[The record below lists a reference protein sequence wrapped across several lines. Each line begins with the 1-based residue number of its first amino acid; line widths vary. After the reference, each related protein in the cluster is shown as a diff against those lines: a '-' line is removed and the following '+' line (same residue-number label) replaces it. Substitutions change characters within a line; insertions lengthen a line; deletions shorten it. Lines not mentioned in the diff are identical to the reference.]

1 MVYGGV
7 FMSYDKLFEPAYIG
21 KLKLK
26 NRLVL
31 SPMNTQFS
39 IGDPSVL
46 GERYYEYY
54 KARAKGG
61 VGLIITTH
69 VKAEKNVDPYPLTYG
84 YATLDS
90 ASQIKYFYEIT
101 EMAHR
106 YDAKIAI
113 ELSPGTGRLA
123 DAALKDKW
131 PVGPSENALLGMP
144 EVKTRELSKDEIKEL
159 VEAYGRAAGLAKQA
173 GFDIIYVHF
182 TAYLGDQFLSSV
194 WNRRTDEYGG
204 NLENR
209 MRFLVE
215 CIESA
220 RKNVGSD
227 FPMIVGLA
235 LDHGFPGGRELEE
248 TIEIAKKLKE
258 MGIDTLH
265 LRRGSYDNMNLLI
278 PTEYME
284 DGVSVEYA
292 NRVREQ
298 VGIQVIS
305 DGNIGDPELANKLME
320 EKKLDFIGLARALLA
335 DPEWVNKARTG
346 KKEDIVPCVRC
357 MQCINR
363 VFFGQY
369 AACSVN
375 PYLGKEY
382 LSPII
387 PSNHPK
393 NVLVIGGGMAGMVFA
408 KLAEE
413 KGHKV
418 TLVEKTSELGG
429 HLLEGAI
436 MDHKKEVNAY
446 CKYLVRKIKNSNIEV
461 KFNTEGTKELVQKH
475 KPNAVVIAT
484 GSIPARPQIP
494 GIDKPKVKIATT
506 MLKNHE
512 DTGQNVII
520 VGGGLV
526 GCETGLYLAQKG
538 KKVTIIDMLPEVAQD
553 VIFMSKFSL
562 IQALKDKGIKTE
574 GGLELLE
581 VTDTGIIVK
590 DLNGNT
596 KELNCD
602 TVVISVGLEPDDTLY
617 DELKGEV
624 DEIYKIGDC
633 IKARKF
639 IDATQEAFQI
649 AHDI

>member
-1 MVYGGV
+1 MA
-7 FMSYDKLFEPAYIG
+7 YDKLFEPAHIG
-21 KLKLK
+21 NLKIK
-26 NRLVL
+26 NRLVM
-31 SPMNTQFS
+31 SPMNTHFTT
-39 IGDPSVL
+39 GEPSVL
-46 GERYYEYY
+46 SERYFEYY

-69 VKAEKNVDPYPLTYG
+69 VKAEKKVDPYPLTYG

-90 ASQIKYFYEIT
+90 ASMIKYFYEIT

-123 DAALKDKW
+123 DGALKDRW
-131 PVGPSENALLGMP
+131 PVGPSENGLLGMP
-144 EVKTRELSKDEIKEL
+144 EVKTRELTKDEIKEL
-159 VEAYGRAAGLAKQA
+159 VEAYGRAAGLAKQS

-204 NLENR
+204 SLENR

-220 RKNVGSD
+220 RKSVGND
-227 FPMIVGLA
+227 FPLIVGLA

-248 TIEIAKKLKE
+248 TIEIAKRLKS

-292 NRVREQ
+292 NKVRQQ

-305 DGNIGDPELANKLME
+305 DGNIGDPVLANKLIE
-320 EKKLDFIGLARALLA
+320 ENKLDFIGIARPLLA
-335 DPEWVNKARTG
+335 DPEWANKARAD
-346 KKEDIVPCVRC
+346 KKEDIIPCVRC

-363 VFFGQY
+363 VFFGQF

-375 PYLGKEY
+375 PVLGKEY
-382 LSPII
+382 LSPIL
-387 PSNHPK
+387 PAKKPK
-393 NVLVIGGGMAGMVFA
+393 KVLVIGGGMAGMAFA

-413 KGHKV
+413 KGHDV
-418 TLVEKTSELGG
+418 TLIESTSKLGG
-429 HLLEGAI
+429 HLLEGAV
-436 MDHKKEVNAY
+436 MDHKKEVDAY
-446 CKYLVRKIKNSNIEV
+446 CEHLVREIKNSKVKVEYNIR
-461 KFNTEGTKELVQKH
+461 GTKEMVKRLN
-475 KPNAVVIAT
+475 PDTVVIAT
-484 GSIPARPQIP
+484 GSVPIVPQIP
-494 GIDKPKVKIATT
+494 GVDKPNVRIATT
-506 MLKNHE
+506 MLKDGQE
-512 DTGQNVII
+512 VGQNVII

-526 GCETGLYLAQKG
+526 GCETGLHLAQKG
-538 KKVTIIDMLPEVAQD
+538 KNVTIIDMLPEVAQD
-553 VIFMSKFSL
+553 VIFMARFSL
-562 IQALKDKGIKTE
+562 LQALGEKGIKTQ
-574 GGLELLE
+574 GGLKLVEIA
-581 VTDTGIIVK
+581 DKGIIVE
-590 DLNGNT
+590 DANGDK
-596 KELNCD
+596 KELACD
-602 TVVISVGLEPDDTLY
+602 TVVISTGLKADDTLY
-617 DELKGEV
+617 DELKNKF

-639 IDATQEAFQI
+639 IDATQEAFQV
-649 AHDI
+649 AKDI

>member
-1 MVYGGV
+1 MA
-7 FMSYDKLFEPAYIG
+7 FEKLFEPAYIG
-21 KLKLK
+21 KLKIK

-31 SPMNTQFS
+31 SPMNTHFS
-39 IGDPSVL
+39 IGEPSVL
-46 GERYYEYY
+46 AEKYYEYY

-69 VKAEKNVDPYPLTYG
+69 VKAEKEIDPYPLSFG

-90 ASQIKYFYEIT
+90 PSQIKYFYEIT
-101 EMAHR
+101 ETAHR
-106 YDAKIAI
+106 YDSKVAI

-123 DAALKDKW
+123 DTALEGRW
-131 PVGPSENALLGMP
+131 PVGPSENGLLGMSDI
-144 EVKTRELSKDEIKEL
+144 KTRELTKAEIKKL
-159 VEAYGRAAGLAKQA
+159 VDAYGASAGLAKQA
-173 GFDIIYVHF
+173 GFDIIYIHF

-204 NLENR
+204 SLENR

-220 RKNVGSD
+220 KNNVGED

-235 LDHGFPGGRELEE
+235 LDHGFPGGREFDE
-248 TIEIAKKLKE
+248 TIEIAKRMKA

-292 NRVREQ
+292 NIVRDK
-298 VGIQVIS
+298 VGIQVIT
-305 DGNIGDPELANKLME
+305 DGNISDPELANKLIAE
-320 EKKLDFIGLARALLA
+320 NKVDFVGLGRALLA
-335 DPEWVNKARTG
+335 DPEWVNKVRIN
-346 KKEDIVPCVRC
+346 KKEDIIPCVRC

-363 VFFGQY
+363 VSFGQY

-375 PYLGKEY
+375 PFLGKEY

-387 PSNHPK
+387 PTNNPK
-393 NVLVIGGGMAGMVFA
+393 NILVIGGGMAGMEFA
-408 KLAEE
+408 LLASN

-418 TLVEKTSELGG
+418 TLIESTSKLGG
-429 HLLEGAI
+429 HLLEGAV
-436 MDHKKEVNAY
+436 MEHKKEVKAY
-446 CKYLVRKIKNSNIEV
+446 CEYLVRKIKNSDVNV
-461 KFNTEGTKELVQKH
+461 KYNTRGTKELVQKH
-475 KPNAVVIAT
+475 KPDALVIAT
-484 GSIPARPQIP
+484 GSSPVIPQVP
-494 GIDKPKVKIATT
+494 GIDKPNVKIAVDL
-506 MLKNHE
+506 LKNNE
-512 DTGQNVII
+512 KTGQNIII

-526 GCETGLYLAQKG
+526 GCETGLHLSKKG
-538 KKVTIIDMLPEVAQD
+538 KNVTIIDMLPEVAQD
-553 VIFMSKFSL
+553 VIFMSKGSL
-562 IQALKDKGIKTE
+562 LQALSDKGVKTK
-574 GGLELLE
+574 GGQELLE
-581 VTDTGIIVK
+581 VTDKGIIVK
-590 DLNGNT
+590 ELRGNT
-596 KELNCD
+596 KELSCD
-602 TVVISVGLEPDDTLY
+602 TVIISTGFKANDSLF
-617 DELKGEV
+617 DELKNEV

-649 AHDI
+649 AVDI

>member
-1 MVYGGV
+1 MA
-7 FMSYDKLFEPAYIG
+7 YDKLFEPAYIG
-21 KLKLK
+21 NLKIK
-26 NRLVL
+26 NRLVM

-39 IGDPSVL
+39 IGEPPVL
-46 GERYYEYY
+46 GERYFEYY

-84 YATLDS
+84 YATLNS
-90 ASQIKYFYEIT
+90 VNQIKYFYEIT

-123 DAALKDKW
+123 DDALKEKW
-131 PVGPSENALLGMP
+131 PVGPSENALLGNS
-144 EVKTRELSKDEIKEL
+144 EIKTRELTKDEIAEL
-159 VEAYGRAAGLAKQA
+159 VEAYGKAAGLAKQA

-204 NLENR
+204 SLENR
-209 MRFLVE
+209 MRFLLE

-220 RKNVGSD
+220 RKNVGRD
-227 FPMIVGLA
+227 FPFIVGLA
-235 LDHGFPGGRELEE
+235 LDHGFPGGRELDE
-248 TIEIAKKLKE
+248 TIEMAKILKGI
-258 MGIDTLH
+258 GIDTLH

-292 NRVREQ
+292 NKVREE

-305 DGNIGDPELANKLME
+305 DGNIGDPVLANKLVE
-320 EKKLDFIGLARALLA
+320 DNKLDFIGLARSLLA
-335 DPEWVNKARTG
+335 DPEWVNKVRADKT
-346 KKEDIVPCVRC
+346 EDIIPCVRC

-375 PYLGKEY
+375 PVLGKEY

-387 PSNHPK
+387 PTNKPK
-393 NVLVIGGGMAGMVFA
+393 NVLIIGGGMAGMQA
-408 KLAEE
+408 AILAEE
-413 KGHKV
+413 KGHRV
-418 TLVEKTSELGG
+418 TLLEKSSELGG

-436 MDHKKEVNAY
+436 MDHKKEVEAY
-446 CKYLVRKIKNSNIEV
+446 CKYLVRKIKHSNV
-461 KFNTEGTKELVQKH
+461 DVRYNTLGTKELVQEL
-475 KPNAVVIAT
+475 KPDAVIVAT
-484 GSIPARPQIP
+484 GSSPIISKIP
-494 GIDKPKVKIATT
+494 GIDKPSVKIATT
-506 MLKNHE
+506 MLKENE
-512 DTGQNVII
+512 QTGENVVI

-526 GCETGLYLAQKG
+526 GCETGLHLAEKG
-538 KKVTIIDMLPEVAQD
+538 KNVTIIDMLPEVAQD

-562 IQALKDKGIKTE
+562 LQALKEKGVKTE
-574 GGLELLE
+574 GGLELVE
-581 VTDTGIIVK
+581 ITDKGAVVK
-590 DLNGNT
+590 ESSGNT
-596 KELNCD
+596 RELPCD
-602 TVVISVGLEPDDTLY
+602 TVIISVGFKANDSLYLQLENH
-617 DELKGEV
+617 V
-624 DEIYKIGDC
+624 NEIYKIGDC
-633 IKARKF
+633 IEARKF
-639 IDATQEAFQI
+639 IDATQEAYLAAQNI
-649 AHDI
+649 

>member
-1 MVYGGV
+1 MA
-7 FMSYDKLFEPAYIG
+7 YDKLFEPAYIG
-21 KLKLK
+21 NLKIK
-26 NRLVL
+26 NRLVM

-39 IGDPSVL
+39 IGEPPVL
-46 GERYYEYY
+46 GERYFEYY

-84 YATLDS
+84 YATLNS
-90 ASQIKYFYEIT
+90 VNQIKYFYEIT

-123 DAALKDKW
+123 DDALKEKW
-131 PVGPSENALLGMP
+131 PVGPSENALLGNS
-144 EVKTRELSKDEIKEL
+144 EIKTRELTKDEIAEL
-159 VEAYGRAAGLAKQA
+159 VEAYGKAAGLAKQA

-204 NLENR
+204 SLENR
-209 MRFLVE
+209 MRFLLE

-220 RKNVGSD
+220 RKNVGRD
-227 FPMIVGLA
+227 FPFIVGLA
-235 LDHGFPGGRELEE
+235 LDHGFPGGRELDE
-248 TIEIAKKLKE
+248 TIEMAKILKGI
-258 MGIDTLH
+258 GIDTLH

-292 NRVREQ
+292 NKVREE

-305 DGNIGDPELANKLME
+305 DGNIGDPVLANKLVE
-320 EKKLDFIGLARALLA
+320 DNKLDFIGLARSLLA
-335 DPEWVNKARTG
+335 DPEWVNKVRAD
-346 KKEDIVPCVRC
+346 KKEDIIPCVRC

-375 PYLGKEY
+375 PVLGKEY

-387 PSNHPK
+387 PTNKPK
-393 NVLVIGGGMAGMVFA
+393 NVLIIGGGMAGMQA
-408 KLAEE
+408 AILAEE
-413 KGHKV
+413 KGHRV
-418 TLVEKTSELGG
+418 TLLEKSSELGG

-436 MDHKKEVNAY
+436 MDHKKEVEAY
-446 CKYLVRKIKNSNIEV
+446 CKYLVRKIKHSNV
-461 KFNTEGTKELVQKH
+461 DVRYNTLGTKELVQEL
-475 KPNAVVIAT
+475 KPDAVIVAT
-484 GSIPARPQIP
+484 GSSPIISKIP
-494 GIDKPKVKIATT
+494 GIDKPSVKIATT
-506 MLKNHE
+506 MLKENE
-512 DTGQNVII
+512 QTGENVVI

-526 GCETGLYLAQKG
+526 GCETGLHLAEKG
-538 KKVTIIDMLPEVAQD
+538 KNVTIIDMLPEVAQD

-562 IQALKDKGIKTE
+562 LQALKEKGVKTE
-574 GGLELLE
+574 GGLELVE
-581 VTDTGIIVK
+581 ITDKGAVVK
-590 DLNGNT
+590 ESSGNT
-596 KELNCD
+596 RELPCD
-602 TVVISVGLEPDDTLY
+602 TVIISVGFKANDSLYLQLENH
-617 DELKGEV
+617 V
-624 DEIYKIGDC
+624 NEIYKIGDC
-633 IKARKF
+633 IEARKF
-639 IDATQEAFQI
+639 IDATQEAYLAAQNI
-649 AHDI
+649 

>member
-1 MVYGGV
+1 MA
-7 FMSYDKLFEPAYIG
+7 YDKLFEPAHIG
-21 KLKLK
+21 NLKIK
-26 NRLVL
+26 NRLVM

-39 IGDPSVL
+39 IGEPPVL

-69 VKAEKNVDPYPLTYG
+69 VKAEKNVDTYPLTYG

-90 ASQIKYFYEIT
+90 VNQIKYFHEIT
-101 EMAHR
+101 EIAHR

-123 DAALKDKW
+123 DDALKEKW
-131 PVGPSENALLGMP
+131 PVGPSENGLLGNP
-144 EVKTRELSKDEIKEL
+144 EIKTRELTKVEIAEL
-159 VEAYGRAAGLAKQA
+159 IEAYGKAAGLAKQA

-204 NLENR
+204 SLENR
-209 MRFLVE
+209 MRFLLE

-220 RKNVGSD
+220 RKSAGRD
-227 FPMIVGLA
+227 FPLIVGLA
-235 LDHGFPGGRELEE
+235 LDHGFPGGRELDE
-248 TIEIAKKLKE
+248 TIEMAKILKGI
-258 MGIDTLH
+258 GIDTLH

-284 DGVSVEYA
+284 DGVSIEYA
-292 NRVREQ
+292 SKVREE

-305 DGNIGDPELANKLME
+305 DGNIGDPVLANKLLADN
-320 EKKLDFIGLARALLA
+320 KLDFIGLARPLLS
-335 DPEWVNKARTG
+335 DPEWVNKARAD
-346 KKEDIVPCVRC
+346 KKEDIIPCVRC

-375 PYLGKEY
+375 PVLGKEY

-387 PSNHPK
+387 PTNK
-393 NVLVIGGGMAGMVFA
+393 TKDVLVIGGGMAGMQA
-408 KLAEE
+408 AILAQE
-413 KGHKV
+413 KGHRV
-418 TLVEKTSELGG
+418 TLVEKSSELGG

-446 CKYLVRKIKNSNIEV
+446 CKYLVRKIKHANIEIRY
-461 KFNTEGTKELVQKH
+461 NTPGTKELVQEL
-475 KPNAVVIAT
+475 KPDTVIIAT
-484 GSIPARPQIP
+484 GSSPIIPNIP
-494 GIDKPKVKIATT
+494 GINKPNVRIATT
-506 MLKNHE
+506 MLKEREQSGN
-512 DTGQNVII
+512 NIVV

-526 GCETGLYLAQKG
+526 GCETGLHLAEKG
-538 KKVTIIDMLPEVAQD
+538 KNVTIIDMLPEVAQD

-562 IQALKDKGIKTE
+562 LQALKDKGVKTE
-574 GGLELLE
+574 GGLELVE
-581 VTDTGIIVK
+581 VTDKGVVVK
-590 DLNGNT
+590 ESNGNT
-596 KELNCD
+596 RELPCD
-602 TVVISVGLEPDDTLY
+602 TVIIALGFKANDSLY
-617 DELKGEV
+617 HQLKNQV

-633 IKARKF
+633 IKARNF
-639 IDATQEAFQI
+639 IDATHEAYLVAQ
-649 AHDI
+649 DI

>member
-1 MVYGGV
+1 MA
-7 FMSYDKLFEPAYIG
+7 YDKLFEPVYIG
-21 KLKLK
+21 NLKIK
-26 NRLVL
+26 NRLVM

-39 IGDPSVL
+39 IGEPPVL
-46 GERYYEYY
+46 GERYFEYY

-84 YATLDS
+84 YATLNS
-90 ASQIKYFYEIT
+90 VNQIKYFYEIT

-123 DAALKDKW
+123 DDALKEKW
-131 PVGPSENALLGMP
+131 PVGPSENGLLGNQ
-144 EVKTRELSKDEIKEL
+144 EIKTRELTKDEIAEL
-159 VEAYGRAAGLAKQA
+159 VEAYGKAAGLAKQA

-182 TAYLGDQFLSSV
+182 TAYLGDQFLSSA

-204 NLENR
+204 SLENR
-209 MRFLVE
+209 MRFLLE

-220 RKNVGSD
+220 RKNVGRD
-227 FPMIVGLA
+227 FPLIVGLA
-235 LDHGFPGGRELEE
+235 LDHGFPGGRELDE
-248 TIEIAKKLKE
+248 TIEMAKILKGI
-258 MGIDTLH
+258 GIDTLH

-292 NRVREQ
+292 NKVREE

-305 DGNIGDPELANKLME
+305 DGNIGDPVLANKLVE
-320 EKKLDFIGLARALLA
+320 DNKLDFIGLARSLLA
-335 DPEWVNKARTG
+335 DPEWVNKVRAD
-346 KKEDIVPCVRC
+346 KKEDIIPCVRC

-375 PYLGKEY
+375 PVLGKEY

-387 PSNHPK
+387 PTNIPK
-393 NVLVIGGGMAGMVFA
+393 NVLIIGGGMAGMQA
-408 KLAEE
+408 AILAEE
-413 KGHKV
+413 KGHRV
-418 TLVEKTSELGG
+418 TLVEKSSELGG

-436 MDHKKEVNAY
+436 MDHKKEVQAY
-446 CKYLVRKIKNSNIEV
+446 CKYLVRKIKHSNV
-461 KFNTEGTKELVQKH
+461 DVRYNTLGTKELVQEL
-475 KPNAVVIAT
+475 KPDAVIVAT
-484 GSIPARPQIP
+484 GSSPIVPKIP
-494 GIDKPKVKIATT
+494 GIDKPSVKIATT
-506 MLKNHE
+506 MLKENE
-512 DTGQNVII
+512 QTGENVVI

-526 GCETGLYLAQKG
+526 GCETGLHLAEKG
-538 KKVTIIDMLPEVAQD
+538 KNVTIIDMLPEIAQD

-562 IQALKDKGIKTE
+562 LQALKEKGVKTE
-574 GGLELLE
+574 GGLELVE
-581 VTDTGIIVK
+581 ITDKGVVVK
-590 DLNGNT
+590 ESGGNT
-596 KELNCD
+596 RELPCD
-602 TVVISVGLEPDDTLY
+602 AVIISVGFKADDSLYHQLENHVDD
-617 DELKGEV
+617 
-624 DEIYKIGDC
+624 IYRIGDC

-639 IDATQEAFQI
+639 IDATQEAYLAAQ
-649 AHDI
+649 DI

>member
-1 MVYGGV
+1 MA
-7 FMSYDKLFEPAYIG
+7 YDKLFEPVYIG
-21 KLKLK
+21 NLKIK
-26 NRLVL
+26 NRLVM

-39 IGDPSVL
+39 IGEPPVL
-46 GERYYEYY
+46 GERYFEYY

-84 YATLDS
+84 YATLNS
-90 ASQIKYFYEIT
+90 VNQIKYFYEIT

-123 DAALKDKW
+123 DDALKEKW
-131 PVGPSENALLGMP
+131 PVGPSENGLLGNQ
-144 EVKTRELSKDEIKEL
+144 EIKTRELTKDEIAEL
-159 VEAYGRAAGLAKQA
+159 VEAYGKAAGLAKQA

-182 TAYLGDQFLSSV
+182 TAYLGDQFLSSA

-204 NLENR
+204 SLENR
-209 MRFLVE
+209 MRFLLE

-220 RKNVGSD
+220 RKNVGRD
-227 FPMIVGLA
+227 VPLIVGLA
-235 LDHGFPGGRELEE
+235 LDHGFPGGRELDE
-248 TIEIAKKLKE
+248 TIEMAKILKGI
-258 MGIDTLH
+258 GIDTLH

-292 NRVREQ
+292 NKVREE

-305 DGNIGDPELANKLME
+305 DGNIGNPVLANKLVE
-320 EKKLDFIGLARALLA
+320 DNKLDFIGLARSLLA
-335 DPEWVNKARTG
+335 DPEWVNKVRAD
-346 KKEDIVPCVRC
+346 KKEDIIPCVRC

-375 PYLGKEY
+375 PVLGKEY

-387 PSNHPK
+387 PTNIPK
-393 NVLVIGGGMAGMVFA
+393 NVLIIGGGMAGMQA
-408 KLAEE
+408 AILAEE
-413 KGHKV
+413 KGHRV
-418 TLVEKTSELGG
+418 TLVEKSSELGG

-436 MDHKKEVNAY
+436 MDHKKEVQAY
-446 CKYLVRKIKNSNIEV
+446 CKYLVRKIKHSNV
-461 KFNTEGTKELVQKH
+461 DVRYNTLGTKELVQEL
-475 KPNAVVIAT
+475 KPDAVIVAT
-484 GSIPARPQIP
+484 GSSPIVPKIP
-494 GIDKPKVKIATT
+494 GIDKPSVKIATT
-506 MLKNHE
+506 MLKENE
-512 DTGQNVII
+512 QTGENVVI

-526 GCETGLYLAQKG
+526 GCETGLHLAEKG
-538 KKVTIIDMLPEVAQD
+538 KNVTIIDMLPEIAQD

-562 IQALKDKGIKTE
+562 LQALKEKGVKTE
-574 GGLELLE
+574 GGLELVE
-581 VTDTGIIVK
+581 ITDKGVVVK
-590 DLNGNT
+590 ESGGNT
-596 KELNCD
+596 RELPCD
-602 TVVISVGLEPDDTLY
+602 TVIISVGFKADDSLYHQLENHVDD
-617 DELKGEV
+617 
-624 DEIYKIGDC
+624 IYRIGDC

-639 IDATQEAFQI
+639 IDATQEAYLAAQ
-649 AHDI
+649 DI